1 MNTGIEVN
9 NLSYDYGS
17 KKALDDITFS
27 AVSGKFTALLGP
39 NGAGKSTLYHLLTRI
54 MKLQTGQIRIF
65 GNDLRKS
72 PLPAMASMGIVFQQ
86 QTLDLDLTI
95 RQNLKY
101 FAALHGL
108 PAGNLESNITERLK
122 SLDIEERGDEKV
134 RTLNGGHRRRAEIA
148 RALLHN
154 PRILLL
160 DEPTVGLDVPSRK
173 AIVDYVHMLCREQQL
188 TVLWATHL
196 VDEVMQE
203 DDLIILHQGKIRA
216 NGNVSTLSKEHECS
230 TVDDL
235 FRKLVM
241 SGEKA

>member
-1 MNTGIEVN
+1 MSAGLEVE
-9 NLSYDYGS
+9 NLSYNYGS
-17 KKALDDITFS
+17 KKALDNITLS
-27 AVSGKFTALLGP
+27 AHSGKFTALLGP

-65 GNDLRKS
+65 GNDLKRS
-72 PLPAMASMGIVFQQ
+72 PLSAMTSMGVVFQQ

-108 PAGNLESNITERLK
+108 PAEGLEDKISERLK
-122 SLDIEERGDEKV
+122 SLDIAERGDEKV

-173 AIVDYVHMLCREQQL
+173 AIVDYVHMLCKEHQL

-196 VDEVMQE
+196 VDEVTPE
-203 DDLIILHQGKIRA
+203 DDLVILHQGKIRA
-216 NGNVSTLSKEHECS
+216 QGNVSALSEKHKCD

-235 FRKLVM
+235 FRNLVM
-241 SGEKA
+241 FGEKA

>member
-1 MNTGIEVN
+1 LDAGLEVS
-9 NLSYDYGS
+9 NLSYNYGS

-27 AVSGKFTALLGP
+27 ALSGKFTALLGP
-39 NGAGKSTLYHLLTRI
+39 NGAGKTTLYHLLTRI
-54 MKLQTGQIRIF
+54 MKLQAGHIRIF
-65 GNDLRKS
+65 GNDLKKS
-72 PLPAMASMGIVFQQ
+72 PLSAMASMGIVFQQ

-108 PAGNLESNITERLK
+108 PADDLEDKITERLK
-122 SLDIEERGDEKV
+122 SLDIAERGEEKV
-134 RTLNGGHRRRAEIA
+134 RSLNGGHRRRAEIA

-203 DDLIILHQGKIRA
+203 DNLIILHQGKVRA
-216 NGNVSTLSKEHECS
+216 QGNVSTLSEEHNCE